1 MFDSSIATVLEKRF
15 EAKQSQNP
23 LYSLRAF
30 ARDLGISSGQ
40 LSMILSKKRGVSAE
54 SADRMAKA
62 LKLNRVE
69 KQYFLNLAVQEHGR
83 SKRIQ
88 GIAKEKVDQ
97 IRQVEEALSLSQD
110 QFSLISEW
118 YHMAILQVMQLK
130 NYAESAAEEGEC
142 LFISKRLNLTEET
155 VLVAIARLLKLG
167 AIVSH
172 GDHHQPASDFVM
184 VPGSMPSSAIKRF
197 HKQNIQKA
205 VEAIEFQDSKSCAF
219 KTTLLSIDA
228 ADFTK
233 INEELGQFCKGIMI
247 KYGKTQ
253 NSTAKPNRVYIL
265 SQQFFKVAEVNHD

>member
-1 MFDSSIATVLEKRF
+1 MFDSSIAAVLEKRF
-15 EAKQSQNP
+15 EVKQSQNP

-40 LSMILSKKRGVSAE
+40 LSMILSKKRGVSVE

-97 IRQVEEALSLSQD
+97 IRHVKEALSLSQD
-110 QFSLISEW
+110 QFSIISEW
-118 YHMAILQVMQLK
+118 YHMAILQVMQLQ
-130 NYAESAAEEGEC
+130 NYAESAKAEGEC

-167 AIVSH
+167 AIISQ
-172 GDHHQPASDFVM
+172 GEYHQPASDFVM
-184 VPGSMPSSAIKRF
+184 VAGSVPSSAVKRF

-205 VEAIEFQDSKSCAF
+205 VEALEYQESSSCAF
-219 KTTLLSIDA
+219 KTTTLSIDSN
-228 ADFTK
+228 DFKK
-233 INEELGQFCKGIMI
+233 INNELGDFCKNIMI

-253 NSTAKPNRVYIL
+253 SSAVKPNQVCIL
-265 SQQFFKVAEVNHD
+265 SQQFFKVAEVHHD